1 MPGWDNKVDV
11 YFNVDG
17 ENIKLSDILTKIDYV
32 IQNIDKLYEITP
44 IDLEIAKLETRIREL
59 REEKIK
65 KVIEMNKMVRR
76 INLGFDSNK
85 ELKRLGRLSGMKVL
99 AHWIHFKESSALRV
113 FILRFYYN
121 SRVIQALFLTRDG
134 LFNKKPCF
142 FRYNPNTRIDTLLIV
157 KNSGWIKYEVFPFFN
172 FTITVLFI
180 DFPAIERIIN
190 VGEGHIIIDIGGLKI
205 RRIFFQKEKNLL
217 KCSLSSFIKN

>member
-65 KVIEMNKMVRR
+65 KVIEMNKNKS
-76 INLGFDSNK
+76 IN
-85 ELKRLGRLSGMKVL
+85 
-99 AHWIHFKESSALRV
+99 ES
-113 FILRFYYN
+113 
-121 SRVIQALFLTRDG
+121 
-134 LFNKKPCF
+134 
-142 FRYNPNTRIDTLLIV
+142 
-157 KNSGWIKYEVFPFFN
+157 
-172 FTITVLFI
+172 
-180 DFPAIERIIN
+180 
-190 VGEGHIIIDIGGLKI
+190 
-205 RRIFFQKEKNLL
+205 
-217 KCSLSSFIKN
+217 